1 MASHHDRKPWY
12 RILYLQVLLAVVAG
26 IAIGY
31 CFPQFGKSLKPLGD
45 GFVKLVKMIIAPI
58 IFCTVV
64 HGIAS
69 MSDGRKLG
77 RLGIKTLI
85 YFEIVSTFAL
95 IIGLIVVNFW
105 KPGVG
110 FHIDP
115 QSLDPSIG
123 KGYAASGQS
132 HTSIDFFLNI
142 IPKSYFDAFASGDIL
157 QVLLISLLTGF
168 ALSFMGDTGKPV
180 LDALAIG
187 EKVFFGIMHMIVK
200 VAPLAAYT
208 VGSHGISALGP
219 LVSLMIGFYVT
230 AAVFVIG
237 VLGAICWATGFSIF
251 RFIGYLKEE
260 ILLVLGT
267 SSSETALPGMLEKL
281 KRLGCAESTVGFV
294 VPTGYSFNLDGT
306 NIYMT
311 MAAVFLAQATDTPL
325 DLGQQ
330 IRLLLVAMVSS
341 KGATGVTGAGFITLA
356 ATMAAVPSIPIQSV
370 AILIGIDRFM
380 SECRAITNLIGN
392 GVATVVISRSENE
405 ISAAELNEA
414 MTRTRSGSALRVSE

>member
-200 VAPLAAYT
+200 VAPLAALGAMAYT

-356 ATMAAVPSIPIQSV
+356 AI
-370 AILIGIDRFM
+370 F
-380 SECRAITNLIGN
+380 
-392 GVATVVISRSENE
+392 E
-405 ISAAELNEA
+405 I
-414 MTRTRSGSALRVSE
+414 

>member
-1 MASHHDRKPWY
+1 LHSSPDRKPWY
-12 RILYLQVLLAVVAG
+12 RILYVQVLIAVAAG

-69 MSDGRKLG
+69 MSDGKKLG

-85 YFEIVSTFAL
+85 YFEVVSTFAL
-95 IIGLIVVNFW
+95 IIGLIVVNLW

-115 QSLDPSIG
+115 LSLDPSIG
-123 KGYAASGQS
+123 KGYAASSQS
-132 HTSIDFFLNI
+132 HTSVDFFLNI

-157 QVLLISLLTGF
+157 QVLLISILTGF
-168 ALSFMGDTGKPV
+168 AISFMGDAGKPV

-187 EKVFFGIMHMIVK
+187 EKVFFGIMHIIVK
-200 VAPLAAYT
+200 VAPLAALGAMAYT

-237 VLGAICWATGFSIF
+237 VLGVICWAAGFSIF

-294 VPTGYSFNLDGT
+294 IPTGYSFNLDGT

-356 ATMAAVPSIPIQSV
+356 ATAVPSIPIQSV

-405 ISAAELNEA
+405 ITAAQLNEA
-414 MTRTRSGSALRVSE
+414 MKRRSDSSKLD

>member
-1 MASHHDRKPWY
+1 
-12 RILYLQVLLAVVAG
+12 
-26 IAIGY
+26 
-31 CFPQFGKSLKPLGD
+31 
-45 GFVKLVKMIIAPI
+45 
-58 IFCTVV
+58 
-64 HGIAS
+64 
-69 MSDGRKLG
+69 
-77 RLGIKTLI
+77 
-85 YFEIVSTFAL
+85 
-95 IIGLIVVNFW
+95 
-105 KPGVG
+105 
-110 FHIDP
+110 
-115 QSLDPSIG
+115 
-123 KGYAASGQS
+123 
-132 HTSIDFFLNI
+132 
-142 IPKSYFDAFASGDIL
+142 
-157 QVLLISLLTGF
+157 
-168 ALSFMGDTGKPV
+168 MGNAGKPA
-180 LDALAIG
+180 LDALALG

-200 VAPLAAYT
+200 VAPLAALGAMAYT

-230 AAVFVIG
+230 SAVFVFG
-237 VLGAICWATGFSIF
+237 VLGLICQTAGFSIF

-330 IRLLLVAMVSS
+330 IRLLLVAMISS

-356 ATMAAVPSIPIQSV
+356 ATLAAVPSIPIQSV

-392 GVATVVISRSENE
+392 AVATVVISRSENE
-405 ISAAELNEA
+405 ISAARLNEA
-414 MTRTRSGSALRVSE
+414 LKQRSDSSMSS

>member
-1 MASHHDRKPWY
+1 M
-12 RILYLQVLLAVVAG
+12 
-26 IAIGY
+26 
-31 CFPQFGKSLKPLGD
+31 
-45 GFVKLVKMIIAPI
+45 
-58 IFCTVV
+58 
-64 HGIAS
+64 
-69 MSDGRKLG
+69 
-77 RLGIKTLI
+77 
-85 YFEIVSTFAL
+85 STFAL
-95 IIGLIVVNFW
+95 IIGLVVVNLW

-115 QSLDPSIG
+115 ESLDPSIG
-123 KGYAASGQS
+123 KGYAASSQS

-142 IPKSYFDAFASGDIL
+142 IPKSYFDAFATGDIL
-157 QVLLISLLTGF
+157 QVLLISILTGF
-168 ALSFMGDTGKPV
+168 AISFMGDAGKPV
-180 LDALAIG
+180 LDTLVIG

-200 VAPLAAYT
+200 IAPMAALGAMAYT

-230 AAVFVIG
+230 AFVFVVG
-237 VLGAICWATGFSIF
+237 VLGLNCWAAGFSIF
-251 RFIGYLKEE
+251 RLIGYLKEE

-267 SSSETALPGMLEKL
+267 SSSETALPGLLEKL
-281 KRLGCAESTVGFV
+281 KRLGCSESTVGFV

-356 ATMAAVPSIPIQSV
+356 ATLSAVPSIPVQSV
-370 AILIGIDRFM
+370 AILVGIDRFM

-405 ISAAELNEA
+405 ITAVELNHA
-414 MTRTRSGSALRVSE
+414 LMRTRSDSGQLN